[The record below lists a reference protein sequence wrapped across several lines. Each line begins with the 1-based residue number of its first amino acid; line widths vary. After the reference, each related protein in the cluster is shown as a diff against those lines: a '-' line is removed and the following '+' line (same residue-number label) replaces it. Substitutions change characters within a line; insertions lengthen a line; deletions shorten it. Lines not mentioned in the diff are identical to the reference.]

1 MCWGLA
7 VVSQQ
12 EGVAHCIALMQS
24 QQSGRFRVCAGT
36 WGAMLQPAEGY
47 CCDSLLG
54 GHGCPVHQGGR
65 NTLSPCSSQ
74 LFWSC
79 PSCQSPLWEPAQ
91 CCSAR
96 ACNTMS
102 TEVSGGDSS
111 SLWQLRDAAEMFR
124 RVHTQ
129 DHWKSLQKEEVLMP
143 PKHQGKQDG
152 WKCRAAQG
160 CGCAELPLPRL
171 NNPSTQAV
179 FPTPA
184 FHTMLGP
191 LASVSHHCSEPHSPR
206 ARLGVPEASEGSTA
220 FALPT
225 ASPTLCCTNQP
236 SSFLRRIPAI
246 LLPGSWLPG
255 VAFIPVIELIYPTLF
270 LLLPL
275 IILAYLLHMPGI
287 KLQR

>member
-1 MCWGLA
+1 M
-7 VVSQQ
+7 SQQ
-12 EGVAHCIALMQS
+12 EGAAHCIALMQS
-24 QQSGRFRVCAGT
+24 QQSGWFRVCAGT
-36 WGAMLQPAEGY
+36 WGAMLQPADGY

-65 NTLSPCSSQ
+65 DTLSPCSSQ

-96 ACNTMS
+96 VCNTMS
-102 TEVSGGDSS
+102 TQVSGGDSS

-129 DHWKSLQKEEVLMP
+129 VHGKSLQKGEALLP
-143 PKHQGKQDG
+143 LKHQGKQDG

-179 FPTPA
+179 FIQWTSHPSLPHRAWTSCSCVTP
-184 FHTMLGP
+184 
-191 LASVSHHCSEPHSPR
+191 
-206 ARLGVPEASEGSTA
+206 
-220 FALPT
+220 
-225 ASPTLCCTNQP
+225 
-236 SSFLRRIPAI
+236 
-246 LLPGSWLPG
+246 LL
-255 VAFIPVIELIYPTLF
+255 
-270 LLLPL
+270 
-275 IILAYLLHMPGI
+275 
-287 KLQR
+287 